1 MIKSFLKAKF
11 VAPFMPSIITIVAVI
26 FLVLLVAHTSSMSN
40 EMVEPNTF
48 YVPFADDVTY
58 HISSEFGYRNDPIN
72 KGSSNYH
79 TGMDLVAPEGT
90 DILSSCDGEVIR
102 VGHNEGSLG
111 NFVFLKHN
119 IDGKI
124 IYTAYGHMFNDSII
138 VEVGQHV
145 DAKQKI
151 GVIGSTGRSTGNHLH
166 FSVMTPNPSLTKDN
180 LVNPREVLTDLK

>member
-1 MIKSFLKAKF
+1 MIKKFLKIKF
-11 VAPFMPSIITIVAVI
+11 IAPFVPSIIAIISVI

-40 EMVEPNTF
+40 EMVEDGLF
-48 YVPFADDVTY
+48 YVPF
-58 HISSEFGYRNDPIN
+58 RNDPVNI
-72 KGSSNYH
+72 GSSNYH
-79 TGMDLVAPEGT
+79 TGMDFVAPEGT
-90 DILSSCDGEVIR
+90 DILSSCSGEVIR

-111 NFVFLKHN
+111 NFVILKHN

-151 GVIGSTGRSTGNHLH
+151 GVIGSTGKSTGTHLH
-166 FSVMTPNPSLTKDN
+166 FTVMTPNPRFTKDN

>member
-1 MIKSFLKAKF
+1 MIKKFLKIKF
-11 VAPFMPSIITIVAVI
+11 IAPFVPSIIAIISVI

-40 EMVEPNTF
+40 EMVEDGLF
-48 YVPFADDVTY
+48 YVPFNDNINY
-58 HISSEFGYRNDPIN
+58 YISSEFGYRNDPVNI
-72 KGSSNYH
+72 GSSNYH
-79 TGMDLVAPEGT
+79 TGMDFVAPEGT
-90 DILSSCDGEVIR
+90 DILSSCSGEVIR

-111 NFVFLKHN
+111 NFVILKHN
-119 IDGKI
+119 IDGKT

-151 GVIGSTGRSTGNHLH
+151 GVIGSTGKSTGTHLH
-166 FSVMTPNPSLTKDN
+166 FTVMTPNPRFTKDN